1 MTDATESRIPL
12 SIERRKQLTALKR
25 GAENYDSLLEKMIEQ
40 YNPDE
45 A

>member
-1 MTDATESRIPL
+1 MSKASQSRVPL
-12 SIERRKQLTALKR
+12 SEERRRQLKALKR
-25 GAENYDSLLEKMIEQ
+25 GGEPYDSLLEKMIEQ